1 MTTSPTIALLLRARQ
16 NRQRNAEAA
25 RQAELRARAAR
36 TPQVRSDWAEIATEY
51 RSIATAWGDT
61 VEEIESTDP
70 ALRRRQCADSSGCP
84 KRAGDGSP
92 FCAEHDEGA

>member
-16 NRQRNAEAA
+16 SRQRNAEAA

-36 TPQVRSDWAEIATEY
+36 TPQVRSDWAEIAAEY
-51 RSIATAWGDT
+51 RSIAAAWGDT

-70 ALRRRQCADSSGCP
+70 ALRRRQCAQCP
-84 KRAGDGSP
+84 KRAADGSP
-92 FCAEHDEGA
+92 FCAEHDEGI